1 LVAGEHVSGLV
12 RELALQSELQSLD
25 SGTWRLR
32 VESPSLNQGDA
43 CQALLLA
50 LQSLPAS
57 TNHQTAERLQVE
69 IGAATDTPARRQAAA
84 MAQRQQEA
92 EEIIEH
98 DPLVQDMVRNW
109 GARIVPGS
117 VRMQAPAAVTPQ
129 AKPI

>member
-1 LVAGEHVSGLV
+1 VSGLV
-12 RELALQSELQSLD
+12 RELALQSELQSLE
-25 SGTWRLR
+25 SGTWRLS

-57 TNHQTAERLQVE
+57 PKYQTAERLQVE

-92 EEIIEH
+92 EEIIDQ

-117 VRMQAPAAVTPQ
+117 VRMQAAAPLTAQ

>member
-1 LVAGEHVSGLV
+1 
-12 RELALQSELQSLD
+12 LALQSELQSQG
-25 SGTWRLR
+25 SGTWRLS

-57 TNHQTAERLQVE
+57 PKYQTAERLQVE

-92 EEIIEH
+92 EEIIDQ

-117 VRMQAPAAVTPQ
+117 VRMQAAAAVTEQ

>member
-1 LVAGEHVSGLV
+1 VAAELVNGLV
-12 RELALQSELQSLD
+12 RELALQSELQSQG
-25 SGTWRLR
+25 SGTWCLR

-57 TNHQTAERLQVE
+57 PKYQTAERLQVE

-92 EEIIEH
+92 EEIIDQ

-117 VRMQAPAAVTPQ
+117 VRMQAAAPVTAE